1 MSEFTTR
8 VIGAPNTLEHRVF
21 IERNGAPVSAF
32 HDVPL
37 YADKA
42 NNIFNM
48 IVEIPR
54 WSNAKLEISKDEPFN
69 PIKQD
74 VKKGKL
80 RFVRNCFP
88 HHGYIW
94 NYGALPQ
101 TWEDPTQSHPE
112 TKARGDNDPLD
123 VCEIG
128 EQVGY
133 TGQIKQVKVLGVMAL
148 LDEGET
154 DWKVIVIDVTDPL
167 ASKLND
173 IEDVERHLP
182 GFIRATNEWFRIY
195 KIPDGKPE
203 NQFAFSGEAK
213 NKKYALDVVKETHE
227 AWERLIKGEIP
238 SKAEA
243 YDIQVSNV
251 SVQGSPYIVNNTD
264 NIPAAAP
271 KPAASID
278 PSVDKWFF
286 ISGTSNLGDYTPTR
300 LEAQADAV
308 NLIFGAKTQSN
319 PENTV
324 SLMTMAGKSPKV
336 LVTFTSDIGKILTAL
351 HNVAIGGQVSFTTS
365 VQIAQLALKHRQ
377 NKNQRQRIIVFVG
390 SPVEEDEKTLVKLA
404 KKLKKNNIAVDVINF
419 GEEAENTTKLE
430 AFVASVNNND
440 NSNLVTVPPGPHL
453 LSDILVSSAIV
464 AGEDGAAPAFVSS
477 GGGSYE
483 FGVDPNLDPEL
494 ALALRISLEEER
506 ARQEAASGGAAKTEE
521 GAKAEGGAAGAGA
534 AGVAAAAGGAGSI
547 EDDLLA
553 QALASSQAD
562 SDHDMEGLTEEQEM
576 QRAIQMSMAD
586 SGTTSQNSNTTA
598 GGDFDEAMQ
607 DPDFMNSVLGSL
619 SGVDTSDPRIQNVLQ
634 GFSSASTANAAE
646 EEEAKKKKEAEDA
659 KKKDESK

>member
-8 VIGAPNTLEHRVF
+8 VVGAPNTLEHRVF

-54 WSNAKLEISKDEPFN
+54 WSNAKLEISKDEAFN

-133 TGQIKQVKVLGVMAL
+133 TGQVKQVKVLGVMAL

-167 ASKLND
+167 ANKLND

-213 NKKYALDVVKETHE
+213 NKKYALDIIKETHE

-251 SVQGSPYIVNNTD
+251 SVEKSPYLVTAEDDVVKNL
-264 NIPAAAP
+264 PASAA
-271 KPAASID
+271 KPAAPID

-286 ISGTSNLGDYTPTR
+286 ISGTSNLLDNSEWMRNGDYTPTR

-336 LVTFTSDIGKILTAL
+336 LVTFTSDIGKILSAL

-404 KKLKKNNIAVDVINF
+404 KKLKKNNIAVDIVNF

-430 AFVASVNNND
+430 AFVAAVNNND

-464 AGEDGAAPAFVSS
+464 AGEDGSAP
-477 GGGSYE
+477 
-483 FGVDPNLDPEL
+483 
-494 ALALRISLEEER
+494 
-506 ARQEAASGGAAKTEE
+506 
-521 GAKAEGGAAGAGA
+521 AAGAM
-534 AGVAAAAGGAGSI
+534 SI

-553 QALASSQAD
+553 QALASSQGD
-562 SDHDMEGLTEEQEM
+562 GDHDMEGLTEEQEM
-576 QRAIQMSMAD
+576 QRAIQLSMAGND
-586 SGTTSQNSNTTA
+586 SSAANTGAAGSNSNK

-619 SGVDTSDPRIQNVLQ
+619 AGVDTSDPRIQNVLQ
-634 GFSSASTANAAE
+634 GFSSASNNTGD
-646 EEEAKKKKEAEDA
+646 EADADKKTKKEGDE
-659 KKKDESK
+659 KKKDGESK